1 MASKNNIERE
11 NELKQRVWDNLMVKA
26 LANYYGE
33 ENVLEVEPFV
43 YCVPE
48 LDCDGNERVLR
59 IRLETPRKNAQGEEY
74 DMYEA
79 ADIFKSEMDK
89 KRADNEAREAKKRA
103 EQEAK
108 EKRKELRAKAQKANA
123 KKVRKDAQKIANNES
138 DSAQTATTDEIENR
152 EE

>member
-1 MASKNNIERE
+1 MVNKNNIVRE
-11 NELKQRVWDNLMVKA
+11 NELKQRVWESLMLKSLVD
-26 LANYYGE
+26 YYGE

-48 LDCDGNERVLR
+48 LDCEGNERVLR

-79 ADIFKSEMDK
+79 ADIYKAEMDK
-89 KRADNEAREAKKRA
+89 KRADKEASEAKKRA

-108 EKRKELRAKAQKANA
+108 EKRKENKAKARQASA
-123 KKVRKDAQKIANNES
+123 KKIRKDAAKIEAENETEPTK
-138 DSAQTATTDEIENR
+138 QEGE
-152 EE
+152 

>member
-1 MASKNNIERE
+1 MVNKNNIARE
-11 NELKQRVWDNLMVKA
+11 NELKQRVWESLMLKSLVD
-26 LANYYGE
+26 YYGE

-48 LDCDGNERVLR
+48 LDCEGNERVLR

-79 ADIFKSEMDK
+79 ADIYKAEMGK
-89 KRADNEAREAKKRA
+89 KRADKEASEAKKRA

-108 EKRKELRAKAQKANA
+108 EKRKESKAKARQASA
-123 KKVRKDAQKIANNES
+123 KKIRKDAAKLEAENETEPTK
-138 DSAQTATTDEIENR
+138 QEGE
-152 EE
+152 

>member
-1 MASKNNIERE
+1 MVNKNNIARE
-11 NELKQRVWDNLMVKA
+11 NELKQRVWESLMLKSLVD
-26 LANYYGE
+26 YYGE

-48 LDCDGNERVLR
+48 LDCEGNERVLR

-79 ADIFKSEMDK
+79 ADIYKAEMDK
-89 KRADNEAREAKKRA
+89 KRADKEASEAKKQA

-108 EKRKELRAKAQKANA
+108 EKRKESKAKARQASA
-123 KKVRKDAQKIANNES
+123 KKIRKDAAKLEAENETES
-138 DSAQTATTDEIENR
+138 TKQEGK
-152 EE
+152 

>member
-1 MASKNNIERE
+1 MVNKNNIARE
-11 NELKQRVWDNLMVKA
+11 NELKQRVWESLMLKSLVD
-26 LANYYGE
+26 YYGE

-48 LDCDGNERVLR
+48 LDCEGNERVLR

-79 ADIFKSEMDK
+79 AEIYKAETDK
-89 KRADNEAREAKKRA
+89 KRADKEASDAKKRA

-108 EKRKELRAKAQKANA
+108 EKRKESKAKARQASA
-123 KKVRKDAQKIANNES
+123 KKIRKDAAKREAEN
-138 DSAQTATTDEIENR
+138 EIEPIKQ
-152 EE
+152 EGE

>member
-1 MASKNNIERE
+1 MVNKNNIARE
-11 NELKQRVWDNLMVKA
+11 NELKQRVWESLMLKSLVD
-26 LANYYGE
+26 YYGE

-48 LDCDGNERVLR
+48 LDCEGNERVLR

-79 ADIFKSEMDK
+79 ADIYKAEMDK
-89 KRADNEAREAKKRA
+89 KRADKEASEAKKRA

-108 EKRKELRAKAQKANA
+108 EKRKESKAKARQASA
-123 KKVRKDAQKIANNES
+123 KKIRKDAAKLEAENETEPIK
-138 DSAQTATTDEIENR
+138 QEGE
-152 EE
+152 